1 MRIVTVMFLLGLLS
15 ASVWSAE
22 TIMVKGLFKGA
33 ALLIVD
39 GEQVLLKEGKTK
51 LGITLIKAS
60 SRDAVL
66 EINGQRQRV
75 ELSKQIGG
83 NYRQVDTKV
92 VRIASQEGGHH
103 WVRGQI
109 NGNNVDF
116 VVDTGASLVSMN
128 LATAKRLGIDYEK
141 GEVAYASTAN
151 GVAERRLVTL
161 QKITVGEITHY
172 NVAASVG
179 LDNALPVTLLGNSFL
194 SRNNMRIEDGVMIL
208 ESK

>member
-1 MRIVTVMFLLGLLS
+1 MFLLGLLS